1 MADQEHQDHMGEVRR
16 RVMDIQERLDVRN
29 LSDHDMLIRLNTL
42 VEGVAGS
49 VGEIK
54 EAHVNQTA
62 QLDAR
67 VRALESARWMM
78 LGAASA
84 FGAVASVVVQF
95 IKRGP

>member
-1 MADQEHQDHMGEVRR
+1 MGEVRR
-16 RVMDIQERLDVRN
+16 RVMDIQERLDVRS

-54 EAHVNQTA
+54 ESHVNQTA

-84 FGAVASVVVQF
+84 FGAVASVVVQL